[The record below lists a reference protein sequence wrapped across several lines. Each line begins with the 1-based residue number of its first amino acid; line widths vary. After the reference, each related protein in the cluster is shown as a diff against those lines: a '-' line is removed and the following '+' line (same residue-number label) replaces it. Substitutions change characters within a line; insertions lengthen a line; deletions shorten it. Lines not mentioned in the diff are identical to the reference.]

1 MPERSRAEPVWIAA
15 ADPRRRKSRAEQRHL
30 ILSNKCLHSQKI
42 ESGSSAGNVL
52 ALCDGLYTLGPGG
65 GTVGRCGLVGEGVS
79 LWVWALRPSNCLEAG
94 ILLAT
99 FRSSCTMPAWMLP
112 CAFLVANGLN
122 P

>member
-1 MPERSRAEPVWIAA
+1 MVLDLVNKEGRSQLLGKMNSVGLLG
-15 ADPRRRKSRAEQRHL
+15 PRRRKSRAEQRHL

-79 LWVWALRPSNCLEAG
+79 LWVWALRPS
-94 ILLAT
+94 
-99 FRSSCTMPAWMLP
+99 F
-112 CAFLVANGLN
+112 
-122 P
+122 